1 MSEKERPSDSKEF
14 ELSEFVNDQLVRKLS
29 ANEHEALRTIA
40 KIFSIRIGARGNTI
54 NLKGAKGAVKKA
66 HELLVHVGELLLKG
80 RDINLPEIRNA
91 ALRMSQEIKSKP
103 HDFLIES
110 PLKGKDA
117 RVASPRGPGQNAY
130 VEAILKEDLVFGVG
144 PAGTGK
150 TYLAMALA
158 VNELNGGRIK
168 RIILTRP
175 AVEAGEK
182 LGFLPGTMEEKV
194 SPYLRPLYDAL
205 FDLVGVNKA
214 EELVAHGVIEVA
226 PLAFMRGRT
235 LNDAFVILDE
245 AQNTTCEQMKMA
257 LTRLGFGS
265 KMVVTGDITQ
275 MDLGSKQK
283 SGLVD
288 ALEVLEKVKGVKVC
302 RLTDRDVVRHPLV
315 QSIVKAYDQKDSSSS
330 SRAFVSKKEQ
340 GGQSDH

>member
-1 MSEKERPSDSKEF
+1 MTNNGREGQDHLEEIEIF
-14 ELSEFVNDQLVRKLS
+14 DQEIIRKLS
-29 ANEHEALRTIA
+29 GLEHETLRTIA
-40 KIFSIRIGARGNTI
+40 KIFGIRIGARGNAI
-54 NLKGAKGAVKKA
+54 NLRGDKRSVKKA
-66 HELLVHVGELLLKG
+66 ADLLIHLGGLIKEGREVSVG
-80 RDINLPEIRNA
+80 DVRNA
-91 ALRMSQEIKSKP
+91 AFRMKDEATAKP
-103 HDFLIES
+103 KDFLSSYLFKTKTGREVS
-110 PLKGKDA
+110 A
-117 RVASPRGPGQNAY
+117 RGPGQRAY
-130 VEAILKEDLVFGVG
+130 VQAIMDDDLVFAVG

-150 TYLAMALA
+150 TFLAMALA
-158 VNELNGGRIK
+158 VMELLDDRIS

-182 LGFLPGTMEEKV
+182 LGFLPGSLEEKV

-205 FDLVGVNKA
+205 FELMGTERA

-245 AQNTTCEQMKMA
+245 GQNATPEQMKMA

-275 MDLGSKQK
+275 IDLPNGQR

-288 ALEVLEKVKGVKVC
+288 AIETLDGLSGLSVC
-302 RLTDRDVVRHPLV
+302 RLSEKDVVRHPLV
-315 QSIVKAYDQKDSSSS
+315 QLIVRAYEDSK
-330 SRAFVSKKEQ
+330 RRTQ
-340 GGQSDH
+340 G